1 MADKKT
7 ILVVEDEKDLAQALK
22 IKLEEAGFVT
32 LVASDGESGLR
43 IALAEHPD
51 LILLDILLPGMDGME
66 LLKQLREDEWGK
78 EAKVILLTNVDNIET
93 IAKVIEDG
101 GYEYLVKTDW
111 KMDDVVAKIKNKLD
125 VD

>member
-32 LVASDGESGLR
+32 LVAYDGESGLR

-51 LILLDILLPGMDGME
+51 LVLLDILLPGMDGME
-66 LLKQLREDEWGK
+66 LLKQLREDEWGR

-93 IAKVIEDG
+93 IAKVIEDE

-111 KMDDVVAKIKNKLD
+111 KMDDVVAKIKNKLG